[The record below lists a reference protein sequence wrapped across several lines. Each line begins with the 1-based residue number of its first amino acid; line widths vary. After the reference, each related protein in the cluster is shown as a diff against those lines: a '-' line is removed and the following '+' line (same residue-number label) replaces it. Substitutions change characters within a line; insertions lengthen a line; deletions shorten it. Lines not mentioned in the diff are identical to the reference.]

1 MKNNQFKEYKKTTN
15 SIIKTTNSKKIKKTQ
30 FRGRIGTTGIQSPLR
45 SRAQAEM
52 GCRLKTVPT
61 GVKKPVERVLPKAR
75 ASLKP
80 RSVSRALPPQTTRSL
95 ARAAS
100 STQQR
105 KGAKAKEGDRGVEV
119 VNNHL
124 GTQSAKVVSLHHPP
138 MDCPLSVVIIKK
150 MVGDQDLHIHMII
163 TDKDTLEHWI

>member
-61 GVKKPVERVLPKAR
+61 GVKKPVERVLPKTR

-80 RSVSRALPPQTTRSL
+80 QSVSRALPPRTTRSQ

-100 STQQR
+100 STRQR

-119 VNNHL
+119 VNHL

-138 MDCPLSVVIIKK
+138 IDCPLSVVIIKK